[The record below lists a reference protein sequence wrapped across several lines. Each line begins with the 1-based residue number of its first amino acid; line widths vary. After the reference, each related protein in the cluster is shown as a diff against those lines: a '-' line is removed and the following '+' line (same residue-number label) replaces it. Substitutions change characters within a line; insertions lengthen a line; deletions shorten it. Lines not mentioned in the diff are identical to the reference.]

1 MNVLIVRPDG
11 IGDLVLSLPFA
22 SQLRRFIP
30 EAHIGFLTS
39 PVTAPILDHHP
50 DVDYIRTV
58 SFQAPLSDLVH
69 AFSGGIDVAVFLK
82 PFRRLMWAAFLAR
95 VPVRVASGSR
105 WYSLLAN
112 RRVYEHRSDFSKHES
127 EYNLEMLRGLGL
139 NPTGLIYPSLEVTDT
154 ERRSGEDYWEDLP
167 SPRVIIH
174 PGGITARHWRPA
186 HYRDLALELVRR
198 GYGVVFT
205 GSETEQVNF
214 ERDTFAGAPVPQGI
228 RSLMGQ
234 LSIRELMSVIA
245 TAQVIVSGST
255 GPAHL
260 AAALRVPNV
269 SLFNPLRNHLP
280 VRWKPLGRGML
291 LRPDVPTCDRCIGE
305 ACPYWD
311 CLDRFTAP
319 EVAYRVAQV
328 LRAGQTPS
336 SLQIIHI

>member
-11 IGDLVLSLPFA
+11 IGDLVLSLPVA

-39 PVTAPILDHHP
+39 SIAAPVLDHHP

-69 AFSGGIDVAVFLK
+69 AFSEGVDVVVFLK
-82 PFRRLMWAAFLAR
+82 PFRRLMWAAFLAG
-95 VPVRVASGSR
+95 VPVRVATGYR

-127 EYNLEMLRGLGL
+127 EYNLGLLRGLGL
-139 NPTGLIYPSLEVTDT
+139 NPAQLIHPSLEVTDI
-154 ERRSGEDYWEDLP
+154 ERGSGEDYWQGLP
-167 SPRVIIH
+167 NPRVIIH
-174 PGGITARHWRPA
+174 PGGVTARHWRPA
-186 HYRDLALELVRR
+186 HYRDLALNLMRR

-205 GSETEQVNF
+205 GNEQEQIDF
-214 ERDTFAGAPVPQGI
+214 EREVFAGAQVAQGI

-234 LSIRELMSVIA
+234 LSIRELMAVIA
-245 TAQVIVSGST
+245 TAQVVVSGST

-260 AAALRVPNV
+260 AAALRVPTV
-269 SLFNPLRNHLP
+269 SLFDPQRNHLP
-280 VRWKPLGRGML
+280 VRWKPLGRGVL
-291 LRPDVPTCDRCIGE
+291 LRPDVPTCEKCIGE
-305 ACPYWD
+305 ACPYWE
-311 CLDRFTAP
+311 CLDRFTVS
-319 EVAYRVAQV
+319 EVANRVVQV
-328 LRAGQTPS
+328 IRDSQIPS